1 MTVLSMVNCHTP
13 VGVAPSSATDSR
25 KVGHHVKKFPVGA
38 LTAVAALAL
47 SACGSSGGDQDTGT
61 ELPGTPIVIG
71 AQAPIK
77 GATAYPQT
85 AYGLEAGVQY
95 VNEVLGGIG
104 GRPLE
109 VDVCGGDG
117 SPETAISCANGF
129 VSKDVSLV
137 IDAVDQSMGAAVPI
151 LSSAGIPIVGTLA
164 GSFVADAA
172 EYGQAFYFTG
182 PVSFGALASMS
193 LLDKMNKTKASLA
206 VNESPTSHA
215 YVDDLIMPI
224 AERMGID
231 VSVQYPP
238 ASGANL
244 NVIASTQLS
253 DDPDMAGVIA
263 LPEDGCTSLFQALRR
278 QGYEDTILAGSCS
291 QFISDLGADA
301 AGIVTQP
308 RLWVPLAKDSAPAEV
323 QEQLD
328 TFAEAM
334 EAVGYGDELS
344 SRSIYTFAAIV
355 NIAQVLSKTDGEI
368 TASAVTDAFKALK
381 DFPTFAGPTVTC
393 DGQQWPGVATTCNA
407 QAIFF
412 EVQGDGTLRSVDE
425 GGYIDLDPSL
435 VPTTS

>member
-1 MTVLSMVNCHTP
+1 M
-13 VGVAPSSATDSR
+13 
-25 KVGHHVKKFPVGA
+25 KKLHIGA
-38 LTAVAALAL
+38 IAAVAALTV
-47 SACGSSGGDQDTGT
+47 SACGSSGSEGSGDSAAPTGA
-61 ELPGTPIVIG
+61 PIVIG

-95 VNEVLGGIG
+95 VNEVLGGIN

-117 SPETAISCANGF
+117 SPETAINCANGF
-129 VSKDVSLV
+129 VSKNVPLV

-151 LSSAGIPIVGTLA
+151 LGSAGIPIIGTLA

-182 PVSFGALASMS
+182 PVSFAALASMS
-193 LLDKMNKTKASLA
+193 ALDTMGKTTASLA

-224 AERMGID
+224 AEGMGID

-244 NVIASTQLS
+244 NVVAATQLA
-253 DDPDMAGVIA
+253 DNPDMAGVIA

-291 QFISDLGADA
+291 QFIDDMGSDA

-308 RLWVPLAKDSAPAEV
+308 RLWVPLAKESAPAEV

-328 TFAEAM
+328 VFADAM
-334 EAVGYGDELS
+334 DAVGYGDELS

-355 NIAQVLSKTDGEI
+355 NIAQILSEHGGEI
-368 TASAVTDAFKALK
+368 TAGTVTDAFKAVK
-381 DFPTFAGPTVTC
+381 DFPSFAGPTVTC

-412 EVQGDGTLRSVDE
+412 EVQEDGTLRSVDE
-425 GGYIDLDPSL
+425 SGYIDLDPSL
-435 VPTTS
+435 MPAS

>member
-1 MTVLSMVNCHTP
+1 M
-13 VGVAPSSATDSR
+13 
-25 KVGHHVKKFPVGA
+25 KKRHIGA
-38 LTAVAALAL
+38 IAAVAALAL
-47 SACGSSGGDQDTGT
+47 SACSSDGGDNSAGATPSG
-61 ELPGTPIVIG
+61 EPIVIG
-71 AQAPIK
+71 ALAPIK
-77 GATAYPQT
+77 GASAYPQT
-85 AYGLEAGVQY
+85 AYGLEAGVHY
-95 VNEVLGGIG
+95 VNEVLGGID

-129 VSKDVSLV
+129 VSKGLPLV

-151 LSSAGIPIVGTLA
+151 LASAGIPIVGTLA
-164 GSFVADAA
+164 GSFVADSA

-182 PVSFGALASMS
+182 PVSFAALSSMS
-193 LLDKMNKTKASLA
+193 VLDTMGKTKASLA

-224 AERMGID
+224 ADKMGID
-231 VSVQYPP
+231 VAVQYPP

-244 NVIASTQLS
+244 NVVAATQLS

-263 LPEDGCTSLFQALRR
+263 LPEDGCTGLFQALRR
-278 QGYEDTILAGSCS
+278 QGYDDTILAGSCS
-291 QFISDLGADA
+291 QFIDDMGADA

-328 TFAEAM
+328 TFADSM
-334 EAVGYGDELS
+334 DAVGYGDELS
-344 SRSIYTFAAIV
+344 SRSIYTFAALV
-355 NIAQVLSKTDGEI
+355 NIAEILSGSEEI
-368 TASAVTDAFKALK
+368 TTTTVTDTFKGLR
-381 DFPTFAGPTVTC
+381 DFPTFAGPSVTC

-412 EVQGDGTLRSVDE
+412 EVQEDGTLRSVE
-425 GGYIDLDPSL
+425 EAGYIDLDPSL
-435 VPTTS
+435 MPTS

>member
-1 MTVLSMVNCHTP
+1 MKKLHI
-13 VGVAPSSATDSR
+13 GVIA
-25 KVGHHVKKFPVGA
+25 
-38 LTAVAALAL
+38 AVAAIAV
-47 SACGSSGGDQDTGT
+47 SACGSSSGDTAGDSAEPSGA
-61 ELPGTPIVIG
+61 PIVIG

-85 AYGLEAGVQY
+85 AYGLEAGVHY
-95 VNEVLGGIG
+95 VNEVLGGIN

-117 SPETAISCANGF
+117 SPETAINCANGF
-129 VSKDVSLV
+129 VSKNVPLV

-151 LSSAGIPIVGTLA
+151 LSSAGIPIIGTLA

-182 PVSFGALASMS
+182 PVSFAALASMS
-193 LLDKMNKTKASLA
+193 ALDTMGKTTASLA

-224 AERMGID
+224 AEQMGID

-244 NVIASTQLS
+244 NVVAATQLA
-253 DDPDMAGVIA
+253 DNPDMAGVIA

-291 QFISDLGADA
+291 QFIDEMGPDA

-328 TFAEAM
+328 VFADAM
-334 EAVGYGDELS
+334 ASVGYENELS

-355 NIAQVLSKTDGEI
+355 NIAEILSGSGAEI
-368 TASAVTDAFKALK
+368 TSGTVTEAFKAVE
-381 DFPTFAGPTVTC
+381 DFPSFAGPTVTC
-393 DGQQWPGVATTCNA
+393 DGEQWPGVATTCNA

-412 EVQGDGTLRSVDE
+412 EVQEDGTLRSVDE
-425 GGYIDLDPSL
+425 SGYIDLDPSL
-435 VPTTS
+435 MPAS